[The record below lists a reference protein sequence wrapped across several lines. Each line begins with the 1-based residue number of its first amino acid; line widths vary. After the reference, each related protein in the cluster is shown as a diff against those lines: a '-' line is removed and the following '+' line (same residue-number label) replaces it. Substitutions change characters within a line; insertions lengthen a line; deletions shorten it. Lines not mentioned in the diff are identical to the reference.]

1 MASYSNMDDCTVT
14 RRIEILKDWVIEA
27 TSCCVFFYAW
37 GPHFGLLII
46 VIVLKYIQTY

>member
-27 TSCCVFFYAW
+27 TSCCVFFTLGVHTMGY
-37 GPHFGLLII
+37 
-46 VIVLKYIQTY
+46 